1 MKKWAAYKGR
11 NFDRFNCQQKMSK
24 KVKTGGGGAAAAED
38 EESPILKTS
47 QDHQQMIA
55 EKMSLSDLKSM
66 TDTCKFMRDPMHS
79 GYQIVLQRRLAELRE
94 VANSVVSGTP
104 RERFDALC
112 AHMKRGENRHES
124 FKGIPLLDPETGEQY
139 KWESNFEEPLVDGL
153 TNSVHGHNGIDL
165 KDVCK
170 FLDSSLPCDTG
181 EFERVKF
188 NEEHASSRYVYVIE
202 IPKDMYIVPYYKDI
216 TKISIEINIW
226 KSRQT
231 FVPYICNV
239 GFPIADIYLEY
250 TFEANDTVTEFVQT
264 LEKLINPEDTFSTAT
279 FWDAFVKFSEECTL
293 KLPFWRWDESIKV
306 LKLLLRL
313 FVGQQ
318 NYPFFLGEAKGRER
332 VFFRASF
339 VDKCLVP

>member
-1 MKKWAAYKGR
+1 MEGK
-11 NFDRFNCQQKMSK
+11 SK
-24 KVKTGGGGAAAAED
+24 KVKTGGGGAAESQSDAIAGKSLLEKLPED
-38 EESPILKTS
+38 MQRSVGENL
-47 QDHQQMIA
+47 
-55 EKMSLSDLKSM
+55 SLDQLTIMTELSNALNSDSNSGFKIELQERRTELQKVGKS
-66 TDTCKFMRDPMHS
+66 
-79 GYQIVLQRRLAELRE
+79 I
-94 VANSVVSGTP
+94 VSGTP

-112 AHMKRGENRHES
+112 AHMKKGENRHS
-124 FKGIPLLDPETGEQY
+124 SVKGVPLLNPETGEQY
-139 KWESNFEEPLVDGL
+139 KWESNFEERLVDGL
-153 TNSVHGHNGIDL
+153 KNSVYGHNGIDL

-264 LEKLINPEDTFSTAT
+264 LEKLINPEDTFSTVT

-313 FVGQQ
+313 FVVPQ
-318 NYPFFLGEAKGRER
+318 NYPFFLGEAKGREG